1 MYNDLYLMET
11 KYQGMINHEVKSELK
26 NRKIASLKFK
36 NVIEYAKLILKKE
49 YDNNKIIDRE
59 LATSIIPEY
68 FINEVYD
75 FLESREPYTFIDK
88 YKYNQMSIEVLR
100 AIRNMGIKNIHE
112 IKIYHINHILNDVIK
127 SKNFYIF
134 LNWAMNNEININI
147 SKAALAMYKDLENKP
162 GSIMDIVS
170 RFNIGVLDAI
180 NILDSVNREIKNDV

>member
-1 MYNDLYLMET
+1 
-11 KYQGMINHEVKSELK
+11 
-26 NRKIASLKFK
+26 
-36 NVIEYAKLILKKE
+36 KLILKKE